1 MLASAPV
8 DAAEAIAE
16 LLELSSH
23 VEAAVVFDP
32 AGAVEASSFSD
43 EHRAT
48 ALSRRALDV
57 VAAAGGI
64 RRQGARVTRVEARF
78 DEGSVIV
85 VSDGDRLAAA
95 TTTPDPPV
103 ALVAYDLRNALRSSA
118 AAPPK
123 PSRPRKP
130 KAPADA

>member
-1 MLASAPV
+1 M

-32 AGAVEASSFSD
+32 TGVVAGSSLSD
-43 EHRAT
+43 EDRAT
-48 ALSRRALDV
+48 ALARRALDV
-57 VAAAGGI
+57 VAAAAGL

-78 DEGSVIV
+78 DEGSLIV
-85 VSDGDRLAAA
+85 VAEDERLAAA
-95 TTTPDPPV
+95 TTVPDPPV
-103 ALVAYDLRNALRSSA
+103 ALVAYDLRNTLRASA

-123 PSRPRKP
+123 PRRPRKP

>member
-1 MLASAPV
+1 V

-32 AGAVEASSFSD
+32 AGVVLGSSFSD
-43 EHRAT
+43 ENRAT

-57 VAAAGGI
+57 VAAAGGL
-64 RRQGARVTRVEARF
+64 RREGARVTRVEARF
-78 DEGSVIV
+78 EEGSLIV
-85 VSDGDRLAAA
+85 VGEDERLAAA
-95 TTTPDPPV
+95 TTVPAPPV
-103 ALVAYDLRNALRSSA
+103 ALVAYDLRNALRASA

-123 PSRPRKP
+123 PRRPRKP

>member
-1 MLASAPV
+1 M

-23 VEAAVVFDP
+23 VEAAVVLDP
-32 AGAVEASSFSD
+32 AGVVLGSSFSD
-43 EHRAT
+43 ENRAT

-57 VAAAGGI
+57 VAAAGGL
-64 RRQGARVTRVEARF
+64 RREGARVTRVEARF
-78 DEGSVIV
+78 EEGSLIV
-85 VSDGDRLAAA
+85 VGEDERLAAA
-95 TTTPDPPV
+95 TTVPDPPV
-103 ALVAYDLRNALRSSA
+103 ALVAYDLRNALRASA

-123 PSRPRKP
+123 PRRPRKP

>member
-1 MLASAPV
+1 LLASAPV
-8 DAAEAIAE
+8 DAADAIAE

-32 AGAVEASSFSD
+32 AGVVEGSSFSNED
-43 EHRAT
+43 RAT
-48 ALSRRALDV
+48 ALARRALDV
-57 VAAAGGI
+57 LAAAGGI

-78 DEGSVIV
+78 DEGSLIV
-85 VSDGDRLAAA
+85 VSEDERLAAA
-95 TTTPDPPV
+95 TTVPDPPV

-118 AAPPK
+118 AAPAK
-123 PSRPRKP
+123 PRRPRKP

>member
-32 AGAVEASSFSD
+32 TGVVAASSFAD
-43 EHRAT
+43 EDRAT
-48 ALSRRALDV
+48 ALARRALDV
-57 VAAAGGI
+57 VAAAGAL
-64 RRQGARVTRVEARF
+64 RTHGARVIRVEARF
-78 DEGSVIV
+78 AEGSLIV
-85 VSDGDRLAAA
+85 VGEDERLAAA
-95 TTTPDPPV
+95 TTVPDPPA

-118 AAPPK
+118 EPPPK
-123 PSRPRKP
+123 PRRPRKP
-130 KAPADA
+130 KEPADA